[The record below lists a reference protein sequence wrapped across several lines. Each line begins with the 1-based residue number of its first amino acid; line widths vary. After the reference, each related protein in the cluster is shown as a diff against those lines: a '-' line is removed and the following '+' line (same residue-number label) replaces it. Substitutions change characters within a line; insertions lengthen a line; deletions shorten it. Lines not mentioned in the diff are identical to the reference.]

1 MIVKIGSMVW
11 ALGAMAMAATVDL
24 RGKVVDASSGKP
36 VSGAIV
42 FLVGQ
47 VLKDTTGT
55 DGMYALVSGAAAVGA
70 RAPRSMVAMEGD
82 ALVVSMEQ
90 AGSLRV
96 DVLDVVGNR
105 LRSLRLD
112 RLESGSHRLPVVD
125 GLRANGLLLVRVAI
139 DGRETSFRLLPGAGR
154 MSVPVAP
161 LAARAAAVV
170 DTLRVTANGY
180 MAKSV
185 EVSGYEQT
193 LDVSLNA
200 LAVCNPADKT
210 PDPVS
215 VSVSNAYSPLTGP
228 HQVVVE
234 TDPSLKEK
242 TIYRPKDLAPGKNYP
257 ILIWGNGGCS
267 MNATDHTDFH
277 LEIASHGYV
286 IVADGN
292 PNGTGGRNMGDVVAM
307 GTTQI
312 AAMSW
317 AIQQNSKPCS
327 RFYQALDTLHIGG
340 FGWSCGGLMTYGLT
354 LDRRVT
360 ASIVMNSGLLNP
372 DQTMLDR
379 MRVPIAYV
387 CGGSGDIAYA
397 NGQRDF
403 TNIKTVPTVFVNV
416 GVGHGGTYY
425 SDNGGEYAKF
435 VRAWFDW
442 WLKGDTGANGKL
454 KFTDRSSAFFKSPW
468 TMETKRLP

>member
-1 MIVKIGSMVW
+1 MIVRIGSMILV
-11 ALGAMAMAATVDL
+11 LCCAATAAKVDL
-24 RGKVVDASSGKP
+24 HGKVADAATGKP
-36 VSGAIV
+36 IAGAV
-42 FLVGQ
+42 VVLGGQ
-47 VLKDTTGT
+47 GLKDTTGT
-55 DGMYALVSGAAAVGA
+55 DGLYALVSEPSGVRAWGSRSMIAMDGAA
-70 RAPRSMVAMEGD
+70 
-82 ALVVSMEQ
+82 LVFSMEQ
-90 AGSLRV
+90 AGPVRI

-105 LRSLRLD
+105 LRDIRLD
-112 RLESGSHRLPVVD
+112 RLESGSHRLPVID

-139 DGRETSFRLLPGAGR
+139 DGRETSFRVLPNAGR
-154 MSVPVAP
+154 TSVSVMP
-161 LAARAAAVV
+161 AARTAAVV
-170 DTLRVTANGY
+170 DTLRVTASGY
-180 MAKSV
+180 AAKSV
-185 EVSGYEQT
+185 PVPGYEQS
-193 LDVSLNA
+193 LDVSLDA

-215 VSVSNAYSPLTGP
+215 VNVSNAYSALTGS

-286 IVADGN
+286 IIADGT
-292 PNGTGGRNMGDVVAM
+292 PKGTGGRDMGDVVAM

-312 AAMSW
+312 AAMNW

-327 RFYQALDTLHIGG
+327 RFFQALDTLHIGG

-387 CGGSGDIAYA
+387 CGGSGDMAYV

-403 TNIKTVPTVFVNV
+403 TNIKTVPTVFANV

-435 VRAWFDW
+435 ARAWFDW
-442 WLKGDTGANGKL
+442 WLKGDTGASGKL
-454 KFTDRSSAFFKSPW
+454 RFTDPSSPFFKSPW

>member
-1 MIVKIGSMVW
+1 MIVNIGSMVCV
-11 ALGAMAMAATVDL
+11 LGAVAMAATVDL
-24 RGKVVDASSGKP
+24 RGKVSDAASGKAI
-36 VSGAIV
+36 SGAV
-42 FLVGQ
+42 VVLGGQ
-47 VLKDTTGT
+47 GLKDTTGS
-55 DGMYALVSGAAAVGA
+55 DGMYALVSEPSAVGMRDA
-70 RAPRSMVAMEGD
+70 RSSVAMDGG
-82 ALVVSMEQ
+82 ALVLSMEQ
-90 AGSLRV
+90 AAAVRI

-105 LRSLRLD
+105 LRDIRLD
-112 RLESGSHRLPVVD
+112 RLESGSHRLPVLD
-125 GLRANGLLLVRVAI
+125 GLRTNGLLLVRVSI
-139 DGRETSFRLLPGAGR
+139 DGRETSFRVLPNTGR
-154 MSVPVAP
+154 MSVSVMP
-161 LAARAAAVV
+161 AARAAAVS
-170 DTLRVTANGY
+170 DTLRVSATGY
-180 MAKSV
+180 STKNV
-185 EVSGYEQT
+185 PVSSYEQT

-200 LAVCNPADKT
+200 LSVCNPADKT

-215 VSVSNAYSPLTGP
+215 VNVSNAYSPLTGS

-234 TDPSLKEK
+234 TDPSLREK

-292 PNGTGGRNMGDVVAM
+292 PKGSGSRSMGDVVAM
-307 GTTQI
+307 GKTQI
-312 AAMSW
+312 DALNW

-327 RFYQALDTLHIGG
+327 RFFQALDTLHIGG
-340 FGWSCGGLMTYGLT
+340 FGWSCGGLMTYGFT

-360 ASIVMNSGLLNP
+360 ASIVMNSGLLNA

-387 CGGSGDIAYA
+387 CGGPDDMAYV

-403 TNIKTVPTVFVNV
+403 TNIKTVPTVFANV

-425 SDNGGEYAKF
+425 SDNGGEYSKF